1 VTNTLFVFE
10 DVAANVLLVGAVITA
25 TTATVGAI
33 WWLVK
38 GITKLVQRFNLIFDD
53 WSGVESRPGVPG
65 YPGVMARLEGMEERQ
80 VFFEGVVTPNGGG
93 SLRDAVDRIDNV
105 GQRLEKRSD
114 NIELLLRHHLKD
126 GEYLLEVGI
135 ENDRQLWAALEEAG
149 IVIPYRDIQ
158 QSSLRATSALS
169 ESIEDDE
176 PNG

>member
-1 VTNTLFVFE
+1 MTHLLFFTDDWATNLI
-10 DVAANVLLVGAVITA
+10 LIGAVVTA
-25 TTATVGAI
+25 TTATITAFV
-33 WWLVK
+33 WLWK
-38 GITKLVQRFNLIFDD
+38 GIGQLVRRFNLFFED
-53 WSGVESRPGVPG
+53 WNGLPDRPGRPG
-65 YPGVMARLEGMEERQ
+65 YKGVMSRLESMEERQ

-169 ESIEDDE
+169 ETLEDEGQD
-176 PNG
+176 G